1 MEEKKRRMNI
11 ILGIILQIYFLFP
24 WMNITGERKNFIM
37 YVIAVLRNHS
47 CADTY
52 NTTFLDGAADALPL
66 DIHTLAKTFTVCVML
81 YVVLE
86 VIETIR
92 LICNIKGWEIKFLS
106 IIELIG
112 LFAMLSVVAEIG
124 LNSSW
129 SSAGTI
135 QVFPMYLLGYLA
147 VFPIWTGIRLL
158 MQKMISI
165 INRNGKED
173 YIFQGNIRSFIT
185 MCCGRIL
192 NITGEIFLFYLYRFC
207 YRQHF
212 CSLDLE

>member
-1 MEEKKRRMNI
+1 
-11 ILGIILQIYFLFP
+11 
-24 WMNITGERKNFIM
+24 M

-158 MQKMISI
+158 MHKSMEEWEESGEQILKTQEND
-165 INRNGKED
+165 NRNGKED

>member
-1 MEEKKRRMNI
+1 
-11 ILGIILQIYFLFP
+11 
-24 WMNITGERKNFIM
+24 
-37 YVIAVLRNHS
+37 
-47 CADTY
+47 
-52 NTTFLDGAADALPL
+52 
-66 DIHTLAKTFTVCVML
+66 ML

-135 QVFPMYLLGYLA
+135 QVFPDVSTWVSGS
-147 VFPIWTGIRLL
+147 
-158 MQKMISI
+158 ISDMD
-165 INRNGKED
+165 GD
-173 YIFQGNIRSFIT
+173 T
-185 MCCGRIL
+185 V
-192 NITGEIFLFYLYRFC
+192 T
-207 YRQHF
+207 
-212 CSLDLE
+212 DA

>member
-1 MEEKKRRMNI
+1 MNI

-47 CADTY
+47 CADIY

-158 MQKMISI
+158 MHKSMEEWEESGEQILKTQE
-165 INRNGKED
+165 NDKHYKQERKRRLYFPGK
-173 YIFQGNIRSFIT
+173 Y
-185 MCCGRIL
+185 
-192 NITGEIFLFYLYRFC
+192 
-207 YRQHF
+207 
-212 CSLDLE
+212 